1 MQCAYHGWE
10 FDGQGSCNKIPQAS
24 NEKAK
29 TNKQCTV
36 QSYPILIAAG
46 MIWVW
51 ADTNTKPNPD
61 NKPPISNLLQRFD
74 DMGGTARGF
83 QRDLPYG
90 YELLGENLADIS
102 HLPPICHF
110 LITVWGH

>member
-29 TNKQCTV
+29 NNKQCTV
-36 QSYPILIAAG
+36 QSYPITIAAG

-51 ADTNTKPNPD
+51 ADTNTKPNSD
-61 NKPPISNLLQRFD
+61 DKPPISNLLQ
-74 DMGGTARGF
+74 
-83 QRDLPYG
+83 
-90 YELLGENLADIS
+90 
-102 HLPPICHF
+102 
-110 LITVWGH
+110 